1 MRRRTEIWIETERAF
16 VQTQSLSQKQW
27 CLLCVAPSIM
37 LTIEEAASFLRTDAI
52 SICSVIYSGAV
63 HFTGSA
69 SDELMICVHTLWSNR
84 TAAADDEGAMRFTKT
99 GNRIKLG

>member
-37 LTIEEAASFLRTDAI
+37 LTLDEAANFLCTDAP
-52 SICSVIYSGAV
+52 SIYSLIHSGAV
-63 HFTGSA
+63 HFTKSESEA
-69 SDELMICVHTLWSNR
+69 IMICVHTLWTTR
-84 TAAADDEGAMRFTKT
+84 IDRVDEAAGMRLPKQPT
-99 GNRIKLG
+99 G